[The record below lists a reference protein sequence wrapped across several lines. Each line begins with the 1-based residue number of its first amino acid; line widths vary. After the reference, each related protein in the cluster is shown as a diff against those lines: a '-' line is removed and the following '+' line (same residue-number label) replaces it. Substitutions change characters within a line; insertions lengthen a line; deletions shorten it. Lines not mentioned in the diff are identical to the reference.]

1 MLEQV
6 RDLSVDL
13 ERVFLVQQIRVEP
26 LTVHTNMVLQTTTH
40 IHRRDPRPPV
50 PDTGSLIGDL
60 SALACQL
67 ASQLRSARWP
77 AVLPSIID
85 AAEPFAESVV

>member
-1 MLEQV
+1 V
-6 RDLSVDL
+6 SISNGSSSSSRSGSN
-13 ERVFLVQQIRVEP
+13 RSPF
-26 LTVHTNMVLQTTTH
+26 TQTWYYKRLH
-40 IHRRDPRPPV
+40 IIIAEIGAPPV
-50 PDTGSLIGDL
+50 SDTGSFIRDL